1 MNRIRTLTPAVI
13 ALSLLL
19 SVMFV
24 QDASAGRLSVVS
36 GERKLEFSGAEGASG
51 ITLPDA
57 LVYSGSDSLSIDGR
71 ALVRGL
77 DYVIDHSIG
86 RLVLSAAVSES
97 ARITLTYRYYPIP
110 AHAVYR
116 RSVLDPEAGLPDLFL
131 RRGGEPDSGG
141 VHATGGAQA
150 DSGGLGARVVAAA
163 PGSPAGREKPASL
176 RVGGAKSFGIT
187 VGSDRDLRLEQ
198 SLRLNIS
205 GRITRDVSVTAYLS
219 DQNTPLVP
227 EGDTEELRS
236 LDKVLVEIEGEHVA
250 ATMGDYIL
258 EIDGGSLL
266 RVRRDL
272 SGVKVGG
279 DAGRATIVLAGA
291 RADGEYVSMTFRGI
305 GGKQGPYLLTDRD
318 GATGITVVAGSE
330 RIWLDGERLRR
341 GKDNDYTIE
350 YTAGEIEF
358 TERKHITSDSEVVAD
373 YEYTTSDYNR
383 DIYGG
388 RTTFVGGDGRLVI
401 GAGFFRESDDRGG
414 AASSILTTGQRAL
427 LEAAGDDIELAHDD
441 GIDSLGM
448 GNGDY
453 ILTQEGHFE
462 YAGADSGVYDL
473 SFERE
478 NGGEY
483 SLDYL
488 GGFYHYVGE
497 GAGEYRLGRALA
509 MPQDKS
515 IAALDGRWEYGQGGL
530 ISAEAAVSS
539 FDQNTFSDLDDDDNL
554 GNAAVLR
561 ALTPGVRIGFLGG
574 LEASVG
580 FVGRR
585 VGGNFEGVGRYR
597 DVRYEEAWELKG
609 LDLPEEELLGE
620 GSLALSL
627 PGGGSIELSQGVLNR
642 ASVLESNRAA
652 FSMSANPLEHGS
664 VWASGR
670 FVDLTHK
677 VSADSSL
684 QRRREFYRAGADY
697 AFGPVRPGL
706 SYRHDS
712 RIESSDGE
720 RYDEH
725 GASIE
730 SSGTGESRFRVAVSY
745 RATERTSDG
754 KTWAESSSTR
764 TEEMSAEFRRWE
776 PLTVVGSLVR
786 RRTDVAEGFDEPGTR
801 YDLAAITLGH
811 RSMSGALKGELKY
824 SVTATEVEEKE
835 RFVTDEDGVEVTH
848 IVSTGNFLPVTE
860 LSVGTR
866 WSLRFGGSRRDDR
879 WMPDPSAW
887 RRLLSGLSLES
898 SLKLREATTTSDK
911 MRLYALDPSVLRG
924 EDTVT
929 GEMAGRHT
937 VRYTTGGIL
946 SVRMAV
952 KTRDRLDRVYTN
964 SPEELKERRGALEL
978 KISPSGGTTYRVQ
991 GDTAVTERE
1000 AGGSLDDYD
1009 LDEHSILAE
1018 VRNRL
1023 GGGREIKLTALYGL
1037 EGDAVSGVQVEA
1049 WQITPTLIYR
1059 LEGRG
1064 AVSASLTRSQVEATG
1079 GTLPN
1084 YMADGR
1090 QAGASAEWRLSGDYR
1105 FNRFLTGS
1113 VTYSGEK
1120 RPDADDRHTVDMRL
1134 NAFF

>member
-1 MNRIRTLTPAVI
+1 MNRTAFPPPAVI
-13 ALSLLL
+13 VLCLVL

-24 QDASAGRLSVVS
+24 QDAPAGRLSAVS
-36 GERKLEFSGAEGASG
+36 GEREIEFSGAEGASG

-57 LVYSGSDSLSIDGR
+57 LVYSGSDSLFIDGR
-71 ALVRGL
+71 AAARGL
-77 DYVIDHSIG
+77 DYSIDHSTG
-86 RLVLSAAVSES
+86 RLAFSVAVPEN
-97 ARITLTYRYYPIP
+97 ARIILRYRYYPVP

-116 RSVLDPEAGLPDLFL
+116 RSVIDPEAQLPDVFL
-131 RRGGEPDSGG
+131 QMGGMPDSAG
-141 VHATGGAQA
+141 VDAAGRAGVPSSGPGAM
-150 DSGGLGARVVAAA
+150 VVAEG
-163 PGSPAGREKPASL
+163 GSASPERSTSL
-176 RVGGAKSFGIT
+176 KVGGAKTFGIT

-236 LDKVLVEIEGEHVA
+236 LDKVLVEIESDHMA

-272 SGVKVGG
+272 SGVKVRGE
-279 DAGRATIVLAGA
+279 AGRAAIVLAGA
-291 RADGEYVSMTFRGI
+291 RAEGEYVSMTFRGI
-305 GGKQGPYLLTDRD
+305 GGKQGPYPLTDRS

-341 GKDNDYTIE
+341 GKDNDYTID
-350 YTAGEIEF
+350 YASGEIEF
-358 TERKHITSDSEVVAD
+358 TERKHITGDSEVVAD
-373 YEYTTSDYNR
+373 YEYATSDYDR

-388 RTTFVGGDGRLVI
+388 RTTFVAGDGHVVI
-401 GAGFFRESDDRGG
+401 GAGFIRESDDRGG
-414 AASSILTTGQRAL
+414 ALSTALTAGHRAI

-453 ILTQEGHFE
+453 ILTQEGYFE

-473 SFERE
+473 SFERTG
-478 NGGEY
+478 GGEY
-483 SLDYL
+483 TLDYL
-488 GGFYHYVGE
+488 GGFYLYVGE
-497 GAGEYRLGRALA
+497 GAGEFRLGKALP
-509 MPQDKS
+509 MPQDKAV
-515 IAALDGRWEYGQGGL
+515 AALDGRWEFGGDGV

-539 FDQNTFSDLDDDDNL
+539 FDRNTFSDLDDDDNL
-554 GNAAVLR
+554 GNAVVLR
-561 ALTPGVRIGFLGG
+561 ASTPGLQVGFLGG
-574 LEASVG
+574 TEASVG

-585 VGGNFEGVGRYR
+585 VGGSFEGVGRFR

-609 LDLPEEELLGE
+609 LDLPEDELLGE
-620 GSLALSL
+620 GRLALSL
-627 PGGGSIELSQGVLNR
+627 PGGGAIELSQGVLER
-642 ASVLESNRAA
+642 ASVLESNRAE
-652 FSMSANPLEHGS
+652 FSMSASPLEHGS
-664 VWASGR
+664 VWAGAR
-670 FVDLTHK
+670 FVDLTYRAG
-677 VSADSSL
+677 ADSSL
-684 QRRREFYRAGADY
+684 QRKREFYRAGASY
-697 AFGPVRPGL
+697 ALGPVRPGL

-712 RIESSDGE
+712 RIENDDGE

-730 SSGTGESRFRVAVSY
+730 SSGSGDSGFRIAVSY

-754 KTWAESSSTR
+754 KAWARSSSTR

-776 PLTVVGSLVR
+776 ALMIEGSLVR
-786 RRTDVAEGFDEPGTR
+786 RRTDVAKGFDEPGTR

-811 RSMSGALKGELKY
+811 RSMSDALKGELKY

-848 IVSTGNFLPVTE
+848 IISTGDFLPVTE

-866 WSLRFGGSRRDDR
+866 WSLRFGGSSRDDR

-887 RRLLSGLSLES
+887 KRLLSGLSLET

-911 MRLYALDPSVLRG
+911 ARLYSLNPSVLRG

-929 GEMAGRHT
+929 GEMTGRHT

-946 SVRMAV
+946 SARMAV

-964 SPEELKERRGALEL
+964 SPEELRERSGTLEL
-978 KISPSGGTTYRVQ
+978 KISPPGGISYRVQ
-991 GDTAVTERE
+991 GDTAVKERE

-1009 LDEHSILAE
+1009 LDEHSVLAE
-1018 VRNRL
+1018 VRDRL
-1023 GGGREIKLTALYGL
+1023 GGGREIKLTVLYGL
-1037 EGDAVSGVQVEA
+1037 EGDAVSGVQVEV

-1059 LEGRG
+1059 FEGRG

-1113 VTYSGEK
+1113 VTYSGER